1 MPGGREFTSHEMPS
15 SQKTELVHMRC
26 DSMEWSSSLEFVEMT
41 WFAFRGLWTPSA
53 LDYSKSR
60 EIQTNQTS
68 GWASRIHQS

>member
-41 WFAFRGLWTPSA
+41 
-53 LDYSKSR
+53 
-60 EIQTNQTS
+60 
-68 GWASRIHQS
+68 